1 MCLIVKKEN
10 FEIKVAE
17 KDIKCFKIMDKVDV
31 STFRS
36 MYLNFTY
43 KFQNYKEQDFS
54 EAVTNDL
61 ENVRKVGF
69 TDDVGFSLYSPD
81 LLCALKKAYRRKKFD
96 EYYCFGYGG
105 FHSYR
110 ELSKCDVYG
119 TGFIGVECIIP
130 KGSRYIEG
138 IDATDDKKAYFSEEI
153 TIVREINFGNQS
165 IR

>member
-17 KDIKCFKIMDKVDV
+17 KDIKCFKIMDKIDDF
-31 STFRS
+31 TFRS

-43 KFQNYKEQDFS
+43 KFRNYKEQDFS
-54 EAVTNDL
+54 EAVTDDL
-61 ENVRKVGF
+61 ENARMVGF
-69 TDDVGFSLYSPD
+69 TEDVGYYLFRPD
-81 LLCALKKAYRRKKFD
+81 SFRVPIKAYKGQKFE

-110 ELSKCDVYG
+110 ELSKCDIYG
-119 TGFIGVECIIP
+119 TGFVGVECIIP

-138 IDATDDKKAYFSEEI
+138 VDATDSKKSYFSDEI
-153 TIVREINFGNQS
+153 TIVREIKFA
-165 IR
+165 